1 MILKQLFH
9 IKYLSIQL
17 LEEPQALHKLKVA
30 LRSYLKK
37 KKKINSLNS
46 VLLLQKTLKKP
57 TECFPPLT
65 KHLGVGGETRPCN
78 PSALQK

>member
-37 KKKINSLNS
+37 KKKSIL
-46 VLLLQKTLKKP
+46 
-57 TECFPPLT
+57 
-65 KHLGVGGETRPCN
+65 
-78 PSALQK
+78 

>member
-37 KKKINSLNS
+37 KKKNQFSKFSLIATENSK
-46 VLLLQKTLKKP
+46 KT
-57 TECFPPLT
+57 
-65 KHLGVGGETRPCN
+65 N
-78 PSALQK
+78 